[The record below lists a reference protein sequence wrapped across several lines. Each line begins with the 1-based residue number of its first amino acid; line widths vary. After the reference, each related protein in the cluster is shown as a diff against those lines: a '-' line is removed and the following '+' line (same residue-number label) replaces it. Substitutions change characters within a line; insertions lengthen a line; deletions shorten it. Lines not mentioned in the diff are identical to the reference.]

1 MLLSLIVFLP
11 LLFAL
16 IVALWPKTNS
26 VRHLAL
32 GFSVIEFILT
42 LGVLQKFDAS
52 SAALQLVEKHMWIER
67 FGISYFLGIDG
78 LSLWLVIMTS
88 FLMPIIILASWTS
101 IEKYVKGFHV
111 CLFILQTAMLGTFL
125 AMDAIFYYVFWE
137 LSLVPMYF
145 MIGIWGGA
153 RRIYATVKFF
163 IFTMAGSVLM
173 LVAMI
178 YMMYLTQEATGQMSS
193 SLLEFY
199 KLKIPFVGGEFFSLQ
214 TLLFFAFALAFAI
227 KVPVFPLHTWLPD
240 AHVEAPTPGSV
251 ILAAV
256 MLKMGTYSFLRWVIP
271 LFPEASEYW
280 AWLFML
286 IGVIGIVYGALV
298 AMVQPDIKK
307 LVAYSSVSHMGYV
320 LIGLFAFNIFG
331 MQGGLYQMLNH
342 GISTGALF
350 ILIGMIYERTHSRE
364 ISKYGGLASVVPVFT
379 TFFFIITL
387 SSIAVPMTNG
397 FIGEYLI
404 LLGTFQAMPVY
415 AYVAVLGVVLG
426 AVYMLWMFKRVFF
439 GGAGELVKDDHHPI
453 HDLNMREIAVVVP
466 LVVMVFWM
474 GLFPNQF
481 LDWSKASVEHLI
493 SNRSQYSLAIYGQAE
508 EVVAP
513 APVAPVEVVQDAAAE
528 AAPPEE
534 GAITAPVPTD
544 IPTAPGPVTPAQE
557 GAQ

>member
-1 MLLSLIVFLP
+1 MLLSAIVFMP

-16 IVALWPKTNS
+16 IVALWPRETS

-32 GFSVIEFILT
+32 GFSVIEFL
-42 LGVLQKFDAS
+42 LSLSLLQKFDPS

-78 LSLWLVIMTS
+78 LSLWLVILTT
-88 FLMPIIILASWTS
+88 FLTPIIILASWTA
-101 IEKYVKGFHV
+101 IDKRIKGFHV
-111 CLFILQTAMLGTFL
+111 CMFILQTAMLGTFL

-145 MIGIWGGA
+145 MVGIWGGA

-163 IFTMAGSVLM
+163 IYTFAGSVLM

-199 KLKIPFVGGEFFSLQ
+199 KLKIPFVGGQFFSLQ
-214 TLLFFAFALAFAI
+214 TLLFFAFSLAFAI

-251 ILAAV
+251 ILAGV

-280 AWLFML
+280 AWLFMA
-286 IGVIGIVYGALV
+286 IGAIGIIYGALV
-298 AMVQPDIKK
+298 AMVQPDVKK
-307 LVAYSSVSHMGYV
+307 LVAYSSVSHMGYI
-320 LIGLFAFNIFG
+320 LIGLFTFNAFGI
-331 MQGGLYQMLNH
+331 QGGLYQMLNH

-364 ISKYGGLASVVPVFT
+364 ISKYGGLAGVLPIFT

-397 FIGEYLI
+397 FVGEFLI
-404 LLGTFQAMPVY
+404 LLGTFSAAPAF

-439 GGAGELVKDDHHPI
+439 GKEGELVKDDHHPL
-453 HDLNMREIAVVVP
+453 HDLNMREIAVMIP
-466 LVVMVFWM
+466 LVLMVFWM

-481 LDWSKASVEHLI
+481 LDWSKASVDHLI
-493 SNRSQYSLAIYGQAE
+493 QNRSTYSLAIYGAPAE
-508 EVVAP
+508 AAVSAEPAAVVPASAP
-513 APVAPVEVVQDAAAE
+513 APAIPATTEQP
-528 AAPPEE
+528 AAPQ
-534 GAITAPVPTD
+534 GD
-544 IPTAPGPVTPAQE
+544 K
-557 GAQ
+557 

>member
-1 MLLSLIVFLP
+1 MLLSAIVFLP
-11 LLFAL
+11 LLFAFV
-16 IVALWPKTNS
+16 VALWPKENS

-32 GFSVIEFILT
+32 GFSLIEFFLSLSI
-42 LGVLQKFDAS
+42 LQKFDSS
-52 SAALQLVEKHMWIER
+52 SAALQLVEKHIWIER

-78 LSLWLVIMTS
+78 LSLWLVIMTA
-88 FLMPIIILASWTS
+88 FLMPIVILASWTS
-101 IEKYVKGFHV
+101 IDKRVKGFHA
-111 CLFILQTAMLGTFL
+111 CLFVLQTAMLGTFL

-145 MIGIWGGA
+145 MVGIWGGA

-178 YMMYLTQEATGQMSS
+178 YMMYLTQEATGQMSA
-193 SLLEFY
+193 SLLDFY
-199 KLKIPFVGGEFFSLQ
+199 RLKIPFVGGQFFSLQ
-214 TLLFFAFALAFAI
+214 TLLFFAFSLAFAI
-227 KVPVFPLHTWLPD
+227 KVPIFPLHTWLPD

-286 IGVIGIVYGALV
+286 IGVIGIIYGALV

-320 LIGLFAFNIFG
+320 LIGLFTFNIFG
-331 MQGGLYQMLNH
+331 LQGSLYQMLNH

-364 ISKYGGLASVVPVFT
+364 ISKYGGLASVLPIFT
-379 TFFFIITL
+379 IFFFIITL

-397 FIGEYLI
+397 FVGEFLI
-404 LLGTFQAMPVY
+404 LLGTFKAMPAY
-415 AYVAVLGVVLG
+415 AYGAVLGVVLG
-426 AVYMLWMFKRVFF
+426 AVYMLWMFKRVFL
-439 GGAGELVKDDHHPI
+439 GPKGELVNDDHHPL
-453 HDLNMREIAVVVP
+453 HDLNLREIAVMVP
-466 LVVMVFWM
+466 LVIMVFWM

-481 LDWSKASVEHLI
+481 LDWTKASVTHLI
-493 SNRSQYSLAIYGQAE
+493 ENRSGYNLVIYGSPVE
-508 EVVAP
+508 TENL
-513 APVAPVEVVQDAAAE
+513 APVVP
-528 AAPPEE
+528 AAPKEETPAATEQPAAVEE
-534 GAITAPVPTD
+534 GA
-544 IPTAPGPVTPAQE
+544 Q
-557 GAQ
+557 

>member
-1 MLLSLIVFLP
+1 MLLSAIVFLP

-16 IVALWPKTNS
+16 IIALWPKVNS
-26 VRHLAL
+26 IRPLAFGL
-32 GFSVIEFILT
+32 SLIEFILS
-42 LGVLQKFDAS
+42 LSILQRFDSS
-52 SAALQLVEKHMWIER
+52 SAALQLVEKHVWIER
-67 FGISYFLGIDG
+67 FGISYFMGIDG
-78 LSLWLVIMTS
+78 LSLWLVIMTT
-88 FLMPIIILASWTS
+88 FLTPIIILASWTS
-101 IEKYVKGFHV
+101 IDKRVKGFHV

-145 MIGIWGGA
+145 MVGIWGGA

-173 LVAMI
+173 LLAMI

-214 TLLFFAFALAFAI
+214 TVLFFAFALAFAI

-280 AWLFML
+280 SWLFML

-320 LIGLFAFNIFG
+320 LIGMFTFNAFG
-331 MQGGLYQMLNH
+331 LQGSLYQMLNH

-364 ISKYGGLASVVPVFT
+364 ISKYGGLAAVLPIFT
-379 TFFFIITL
+379 IFFFIITL

-397 FIGEYLI
+397 FVGEFLI
-404 LLGTFQAMPVY
+404 LLGTFKAMPAY

-439 GGAGELVKDDHHPI
+439 GPEGELVKDDHHPL
-453 HDLNMREIAVVVP
+453 HDLNLREIAVMVP
-466 LVVMVFWM
+466 LVIMVFWM

-493 SNRSQYSLAIYGQAE
+493 QNRSGYSLAIYG
-508 EVVAP
+508 VTP
-513 APVAPVEVVQDAAAE
+513 AE
-528 AAPPEE
+528 AA
-534 GAITAPVPTD
+534 AT
-544 IPTAPGPVTPAQE
+544 TPAAEPAPEAASAATPEATATPAPTPTEKATPAKE
-557 GAQ
+557 GTK